1 MKNQQICVSVVC
13 VILLVVFG
21 LLVDAGLNDQQYL
34 RHVMSDASSSAVPS
48 SRHMLKCYTRII
60 KSVKPDLVVDV
71 GCGTGEVLKF
81 LCSAPELSEIKTQ
94 YAGIE
99 IELKSVMKARIAGKC
114 ASVLHANMIDY
125 EIPSHVKHCCFII
138 YEPLFQLGHARA
150 KELYHKFLTKITKV
164 PGRKI
169 DIIYTAGGGFILKRV
184 PMISHSDFDS
194 FSFALNMKTRTGAV
208 LTSKIIRHYR
218 NY

>member
-1 MKNQQICVSVVC
+1 MKNWQIRVSVVC
-13 VILLVVFG
+13 VILLVVLG
-21 LLVDAGLNDQQYL
+21 LLVDAGLNDHQYL

-48 SRHMLKCYTRII
+48 SRHMLKCYSRII

-94 YAGIE
+94 YTGIE

-125 EIPSHVKHCCFII
+125 EIPSHVNHCCFIL
-138 YEPLFQLGHARA
+138 YEPLFDQDYA
-150 KELYHKFLTKITKV
+150 KELYQQFLTRITKV
-164 PGRKI
+164 PGHRI
-169 DIIYTAGGGFILKRV
+169 DIIYTAGGGFILKHA
-184 PMISHSDFDS
+184 PIISQSDFDS
-194 FSFALNMKTRTGAV
+194 FSFALNMKTPTGPL
-208 LTSKIIRHYR
+208 LTRRFIRHYQ